1 MVITK
6 EINSSSLDNGDN
18 TSFMDKVLSEGMS
31 SDASES
37 IEM

>member
-6 EINSSSLDNGDN
+6 KINSSSLDNGEN

-31 SDASES
+31 SHASES
-37 IEM
+37 IEI